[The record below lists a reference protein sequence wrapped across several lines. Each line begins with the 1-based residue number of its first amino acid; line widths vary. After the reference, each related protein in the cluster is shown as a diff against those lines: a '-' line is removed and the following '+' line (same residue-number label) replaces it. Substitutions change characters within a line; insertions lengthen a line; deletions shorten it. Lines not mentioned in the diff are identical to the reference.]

1 MLISILMVA
10 LLAAPSWAEGFSG
23 IPGGRWW
30 KDQDIQQ
37 QAGLSQAQVDQVK
50 AIYSGHRQ
58 RMADL
63 RAEMGKRQMELEDLL
78 EAKAV
83 DKAALGKKI
92 DEVVA
97 ARAKLDR
104 ERMATMAEVRGVLSA
119 DQYAKLRSLQ
129 RQAKGGGGKGRMRGG
144 GEGGGPCVGGGAGR
158 GPGL

>member
-1 MLISILMVA
+1 
-10 LLAAPSWAEGFSG
+10 
-23 IPGGRWW
+23 
-30 KDQDIQQ
+30 
-37 QAGLSQAQVDQVK
+37 
-50 AIYSGHRQ
+50 
-58 RMADL
+58 MADL
-63 RAEMGKRQMELEDLL
+63 RAEMGKRQMELEGLL

-144 GEGGGPCVGGGAGR
+144 GEGGGPCMGGDAGR

>member
-1 MLISILMVA
+1 MVA

-23 IPGGRWW
+23 IPRGRWW

-50 AIYSGHRQ
+50 AIYGGHRQ

-63 RAEMGKRQMELEDLL
+63 RAEMSKRQMELEDLL

-119 DQYAKLRSLQ
+119 DQYGKLRSLQ

-144 GEGGGPCVGGGAGR
+144 GGGGGPCVGGDAGR